1 MCIPL
6 VLSSWRFDVY
16 WLIYFLENG
25 KVAKTYSRKLYSG
38 WSPFSSRP
46 FFSRRNFQQILL
58 DCYFSLFNCP
68 TMGQAE
74 LIGSLLLK
82 MYSYFGSWLALT
94 EILLHVKN
102 NWIKYIYLK
111 TPVYLL
117 FSYLCVYLTNLLGLG
132 PLLTTATW
140 TKLCR
145 AHHCHLQLKCWFQ
158 SAVLFYF
165 IILQHKSGNLK
176 NK

>member
-1 MCIPL
+1 
-6 VLSSWRFDVY
+6 
-16 WLIYFLENG
+16 
-25 KVAKTYSRKLYSG
+25 
-38 WSPFSSRP
+38 
-46 FFSRRNFQQILL
+46 
-58 DCYFSLFNCP
+58 
-68 TMGQAE
+68 MGQAE

-132 PLLTTATW
+132 PLLTTAT
-140 TKLCR
+140 
-145 AHHCHLQLKCWFQ
+145 
-158 SAVLFYF
+158 
-165 IILQHKSGNLK
+165 
-176 NK
+176 